1 MKIKYIRSYLEDI
14 FKYSYTLIIITQN
27 LNYKKLLSQINLR
40 IT

>member
-27 LNYKKLLSQINLR
+27 LSYKKLLSQINLR